1 MGSGQTA
8 LVLGGLLLFSF
19 LALTFQN
26 VANQNITTNYENEA
40 IITATSLSQ
49 SILETI
55 QLKAFDENT
64 LSSAVQDSSEL
75 SPTLGKEAGESSEAA
90 FDDIDDYLNYQGTFS
105 MDRLGDFQVSVN
117 IYYVNQTNPDLALM
131 SPTFSKRI
139 DITISNGYLENP
151 INLYSIVSY

>member
-1 MGSGQTA
+1 MGSGQSV

-26 VANQNITTNYENEA
+26 VVNQNVTTNYENEA

-64 LSSAVQDSSEL
+64 ILSAVQDSTEL
-75 SPTLGKEAGESSEAA
+75 STPLGSEAGESSEAA
-90 FDDIDDYLNYQGTFS
+90 FDDIDDYLNYQNTFS
-105 MDRLGDFQVSVN
+105 MNRLGDFQVSVD
-117 IYYVNQTNPDLALM
+117 IYYVSQSNPDVDAM

-139 DITISNGYLENP
+139 DVTINNSYLQNP
-151 INLYSIVSY
+151 VSLYSIVSY